1 MKMRMKTRMW
11 MMVCEEKIN
20 LYKDDFFTD
29 FFHWWRKTKFCSFYT
44 KIFSIWLWIRY
55 QSNQFLVFFF
65 NCHHHA
71 INLIEF
77 DTKVINFRFLIVVIK
92 QNRSVGIRHHQVT
105 NFGFF
110 FIFHIFNQLINILD
124 FFLKMAIMMELTANN
139 NNNNNNNRKR
149 KGKRKR
155 KGGKKIKYFSHYQF
169 TLCAPHTIIITAT
182 TITTIKKKKKKR
194 TC

>member
-1 MKMRMKTRMW
+1 

-20 LYKDDFFTD
+20 LYKCDFFTD

-44 KIFSIWLWIRY
+44 EIFSIWLWIRY

-92 QNRSVGIRHHQVT
+92 QNRSVGIRHHQVI

-110 FIFHIFNQLINILD
+110 FIFHIFNQLINILN
-124 FFLKMAIMMELTANN
+124 FFMPIIITTTTTTTMIIVITTITM
-139 NNNNNNNRKR
+139 
-149 KGKRKR
+149 GKEKEREREKE
-155 KGGKKIKYFSHYQF
+155 GKKLRMRNHNHYYFSH
-169 TLCAPHTIIITAT
+169 
-182 TITTIKKKKKKR
+182 
-194 TC
+194 